1 MHPQGKGEVLTRMST
16 TTSKTTA
23 TVTTA
28 ANTNPLTGRVAR
40 RASQVRPQQAAA
52 FEVKANQFL
61 QIGAMLGKQATQVI
75 AFNQHD
81 LDEVMSPAHTRAANN
96 SLMLRLDHGLFSNRH
111 NKMFTLIQDSVGR
124 HDLLF
129 PACDAQRYLDDYGI
143 EDHPNC
149 KDNFLRALANRKY
162 ELPPDRLPDP
172 VNFFMHVAVKGRG
185 ELEVR
190 ESLSGRGDTVLLVAH
205 MDCLVVVSACPQ
217 DQNPL
222 NGFKPS
228 DVLVRV
234 YQ

>member
-1 MHPQGKGEVLTRMST
+1 MST
-16 TTSKTTA
+16 PTKPATT
-23 TVTTA
+23 
-28 ANTNPLTGRVAR
+28 NTNPLTGRVAR

-81 LDEVMSPAHTRAANN
+81 FDETMSPAHTRAANN
-96 SLMLRLDHGLFSNRH
+96 SMMLRVDQSLFSNRH
-111 NKMFTLIQDSVGR
+111 TKMLTLIQDSVGR

-129 PACDAQRYLDDYGI
+129 PACDAQRYLDDYGV
-143 EDHPNC
+143 EGHANC
-149 KDNFLRALANRKY
+149 KDNFLRALTGRKY
-162 ELPPDRLPDP
+162 DIAPDRLPDP
-172 VNFFMHVAVKGRG
+172 VNFFMHVAIKGRG
-185 ELEVR
+185 DLEVR
-190 ESLSGRGDTVLLVAH
+190 ESLAGRGDTVLLVAH

-217 DQNPL
+217 DQNPM
-222 NGFKPS
+222 NAFKPT